1 MMCGKTIFAR
11 ADDIGMIIVDKNRL
25 PGPYSET
32 LQRQCVNG
40 WIRLHQFFGSRHD
53 YILKKVKYWLC
64 RTEPFPEFC
73 AKIGDRKQRHAAFGE
88 FLHNIQRPCDGP
100 WNGLI
105 ETVGVNRNQL
115 GIFWKFSNPLGNHI
129 VQSATRVMLKMPFGR
144 HDMGDEKFQLISVC
158 DQLGKKIAQ
167 VPFEKHF
174 ANIKHDCGYLHDH
187 NFLIGRRKKTARES
201 DSERHF
207 VEAIRLQ
214 CAGRVKLTLARLKAW
229 LGLVDD
235 ISATTAANHAVIA
248 MAALERLQRIND
260 FHRICPSNKCKKLEL
275 KGRSYGSGSGKS
287 SAIGP
292 ICGLSPHR
300 LLDVVR
306 DSLKDVPM
314 MKNARLL
321 LLLAPSLLTACV
333 VPTGPVEVTRF
344 NRAAEGVSYGAG
356 SFAVALVGESA
367 SDSTLSASPYLAAVA
382 REMQRIGYRDIGGNA
397 DVVAEIRFGATMIR
411 ADRRAPISVGV
422 GGSTGSYGSGLG
434 IGLGINLSGG
444 SAAQLQTTLA
454 VRIVRRS
461 DRVVIWEGTAV
472 QLAKAGSPAA
482 QPGIAASKLAE
493 SLFKDFPGVSGAT
506 IRVP

>member
-1 MMCGKTIFAR
+1 MR
-11 ADDIGMIIVDKNRL
+11 AI
-25 PGPYSET
+25 
-32 LQRQCVNG
+32 C
-40 WIRLHQFFGSRHD
+40 
-53 YILKKVKYWLC
+53 
-64 RTEPFPEFC
+64 
-73 AKIGDRKQRHAAFGE
+73 
-88 FLHNIQRPCDGP
+88 
-100 WNGLI
+100 
-105 ETVGVNRNQL
+105 
-115 GIFWKFSNPLGNHI
+115 
-129 VQSATRVMLKMPFGR
+129 
-144 HDMGDEKFQLISVC
+144 
-158 DQLGKKIAQ
+158 
-167 VPFEKHF
+167 
-174 ANIKHDCGYLHDH
+174 
-187 NFLIGRRKKTARES
+187 
-201 DSERHF
+201 
-207 VEAIRLQ
+207 LQ
-214 CAGRVKLTLARLKAW
+214 CAGRIKLTLARLKAW

-235 ISATTAANHAVIA
+235 IRATTAANHAVVA

-306 DSLKDVPM
+306 DSLKDVSM

-321 LLLAPSLLTACV
+321 PLLAFALLTACV

-344 NRAAEGVSYGAG
+344 NRAAEGVPYGAG

-367 SDSTLSASPYLAAVA
+367 SDSTLSGSPYLAAVA
-382 REMQRIGYRDIGGNA
+382 REMQRIGYRDIEGDA
-397 DVVAEIRFGATMIR
+397 DVVAETRFGATMIR

-482 QPGIAASKLAE
+482 QPSIAASKLAE